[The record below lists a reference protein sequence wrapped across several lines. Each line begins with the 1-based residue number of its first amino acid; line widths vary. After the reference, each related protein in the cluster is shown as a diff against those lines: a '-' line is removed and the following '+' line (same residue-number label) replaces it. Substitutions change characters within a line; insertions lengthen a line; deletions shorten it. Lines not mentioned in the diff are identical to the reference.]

1 MSAAGRF
8 VLGLALVGWALIAC
22 RALAQQT
29 RSLQE
34 WYEEGEKALA
44 EKRLD
49 TAARAY
55 ENLERARPDLAEVHA
70 KLGLIFFLQG
80 KFAQAAPEFELAL
93 RLKPG
98 LDRADVL
105 LAMSYSEMSRYRDAL
120 QGLEKGFE
128 HPPEEGM
135 RRLIGLELQRCY
147 ARLKKLDQAAEIT
160 VRLQRLYPEDP
171 EVVYHAGQLY
181 GDLAFANMR
190 KLTQLAPE
198 SVWVRQAK
206 GEAHE
211 LKGEFEM
218 AISEYRRA
226 AALEPQRPGIHF
238 RLGRVQLAR
247 GGDNAASEAVR
258 EFQQELRIDPT
269 NTRAAYEIGE
279 ILRRTGQVEQAREYL
294 AKVVEQ
300 QPDFEDGQIGYAR
313 ALVESRQPAKARP
326 HLEAAVKLN
335 PDNEV
340 SHYQLALVCGA
351 LGDKAAQQ
359 RELAEFRRAHAIK
372 RAHDKK
378 MAQLPG
384 LDETTPQMLDKG
396 TVVPE

>member
-1 MSAAGRF
+1 MIAAVRY
-8 VLGLALVGWALIAC
+8 VLVGCVMIC
-22 RALAQQT
+22 CPSPAQQGK
-29 RSLQE
+29 SLQE

-49 TAARAY
+49 VAAKAY

-70 KLGLIFFLQG
+70 KLGLIFYLQG
-80 KFAQAAPEFELAL
+80 KFAQSAPQFEQAL

-98 LDRADVL
+98 LERADVL
-105 LAMSYSEMSRYRDAL
+105 LAMSYSELSRYQDAL
-120 QGLEKGFE
+120 PGLEKGFE
-128 HPPEEGM
+128 HPPDEPT

-147 ARLKKLDQAAEIT
+147 AALKKLDQAAEIAI
-160 VRLQRLYPEDP
+160 RLQRLYPEDP
-171 EVVYHAGQLY
+171 EVVYHAGRLY
-181 GDLAFANMR
+181 GELAFANMQ

-211 LKGEFEM
+211 LKGQFEM
-218 AISEYRRA
+218 AIGEYRRVA
-226 AALEPQRPGIHF
+226 TLDPDRPGIHF
-238 RLGRVQLAR
+238 RLGRALLAL
-247 GGDNAASEAVR
+247 GGENAATEALR
-258 EFQQELRIDPT
+258 EFQQEMRVDPT

-279 ILRRTGQVEQAREYL
+279 ILRRTGQVEKALEYL
-294 AKVVEQ
+294 ARVVEQ

-313 ALVESRQPAKARP
+313 ALVEIGQPAKARP

-340 SHYQLALVCGA
+340 SHYQLALVWGA
-351 LGDKAAQQ
+351 LGDKPAQQ
-359 RELAEFRRAHAIK
+359 REFAEFRRAHATK
-372 RAHDKK
+372 RAQEKK

-384 LDETTPQMLDKG
+384 LDDVTPQTLDKEP
-396 TVVPE
+396 VIPQ